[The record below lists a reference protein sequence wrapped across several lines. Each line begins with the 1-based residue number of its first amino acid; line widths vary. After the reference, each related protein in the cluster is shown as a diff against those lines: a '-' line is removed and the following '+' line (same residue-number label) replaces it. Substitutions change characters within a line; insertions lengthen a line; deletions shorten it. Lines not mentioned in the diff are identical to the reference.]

1 MQNEKRRLICYLD
14 ESGDFG
20 PYSEHSPAY
29 CFSFVFVTPESDYLQ
44 KEEKYQRRISR
55 LTGGDHFVHVGN
67 LVRAEEPYE
76 GLLRESRADLFG
88 TLLFFYL
95 HSGLNCARFRVKKD
109 GIDSND
115 GIELSVRISIELGK
129 WISRHLEYL
138 SSFDEIELLY
148 DYGQPN
154 LVRAISSSFAANGFT
169 IQISKKKQEECT
181 LLQVADMLC
190 NVELLQYKIEEGHL
204 SHSDIAFFGL
214 ARKIKKDLIKPI
226 KTLQLF

>member
-1 MQNEKRRLICYLD
+1 MD

-20 PYSEHSPAY
+20 PYSKHSPAY
-29 CFSFVFVTPESDYLQ
+29 CFSFVFVTPESDFIQ
-44 KEEKYQRRISR
+44 EERKYRQRVAR

-88 TLLFFYL
+88 SLLFFYIR
-95 HSGLNCARFRVKKD
+95 SGLNCARYRVRKD
-109 GIDSND
+109 GIESND
-115 GIELSVRISIELGK
+115 GVELSIRISLELGK

-138 SSFDEIELLY
+138 SSFDEIELFY

-154 LVRAISSSFAANGFT
+154 LVRAISSCFAANGFAIRIAKT
-169 IQISKKKQEECT
+169 TQEECT

-204 SHSDIAFFGL
+204 THSDVAFFGL
-214 ARKIKKDLIKPI
+214 TRKIKKDLIKPI
-226 KTLQLF
+226 KALQLL